1 MDKSTRNY
9 LTVTAGYWAFTIT
22 DGAIR
27 MLVVLYFHQL
37 GYSPFEVAMLF
48 LFYEIF
54 GIVTNLVGGWLGAR
68 IGLNLTMHIGM
79 GLQVF
84 ALMMLT
90 VPDAWLGVVYVMA
103 AQALSGIA
111 KDLNKMS
118 AKATVKT
125 LTGDGAAGES
135 KLFKYVA
142 VLTGSKNALKGAGFF
157 VGAALLQAF
166 GFRNAL
172 FILAGGLFL
181 VMVITIAL
189 LPSGVGKLK
198 EKAKFSQVFSNTPA
212 INWLSGARFF
222 LFGARDV
229 WFVVALPVFLYDVL
243 GWDYTAVGAF
253 LALWVIGYG
262 FVQAGAPALIRPNQ
276 QGQGPSGRTA
286 LLGALVLALIPAG
299 IALGMTQG
307 PELAPALVTWLTELT
322 GADLSGLAAASPAEI
337 QGAVLIGGLM
347 LFGIVF
353 AINSAVHSYL
363 ILAYANADKV
373 ALNVGFYYMANA
385 GGRLAG
391 TVLSG
396 LIYQT
401 QGLEGCLWW
410 STGFVLAAA
419 LLSLWLPR
427 VPHAATRHG
436 ESAQAGAQ
444 AAALPLNA
452 ASRQDADHATASPP
466 ADGIDA
472 DARVEA
478 TRLAELHASIAG
490 RIQGCSAR
498 EGDAVSAGQVLL
510 HILPTE
516 AEAAEHPLQ
525 APWHGVI
532 ARAHVRI
539 EGREV
544 AARTL
549 LFELFDPDSL
559 VLRFSV
565 DGSRALSL
573 AAAQKL
579 QVHFDGALAKPLEL
593 TLTRAWPTLEPE
605 TGRRICE
612 ARMARSPSVR

>member
-1 MDKSTRNY
+1 MDKNTRNY

-48 LFYEIF
+48 LFYEVF
-54 GIVTNLVGGWLGAR
+54 GIITNLVGGWLGSR

-79 GLQVF
+79 GLQVI

-125 LTGDGAAGES
+125 LTGDGPAGES

-157 VGAALLQAF
+157 VGAALLQGF

-198 EKAKFSQVFSNTPA
+198 EKAKFTQVFSNTPA
-212 INWLSGARFF
+212 INWLSAARFF

-229 WFVVALPVFLYDVL
+229 WFVVALPVYLYSVL
-243 GWDYTAVGAF
+243 NWEYTAVGAF

-262 FVQAGAPALIRPNQ
+262 FVQAGAPALIRPNK
-276 QGQGPSGRTA
+276 QGHGPSGRTA
-286 LLGALVLALIPAG
+286 LLGALLLAVVPAG
-299 IALGMTQG
+299 IALALSEG
-307 PELAPALVTWLTELT
+307 PALAWEPAPILIV
-322 GADLSGLAAASPAEI
+322 GLI
-337 QGAVLIGGLM
+337 

-363 ILAYANADKV
+363 ILAYADADKV

-396 LIYQT
+396 LIYQI

-427 VPHAATRHG
+427 TP
-436 ESAQAGAQ
+436 Q
-444 AAALPLNA
+444 
-452 ASRQDADHATASPP
+452 ATALKAVAPQPGQVQVDGVVEPTRRAELYAPMAGRLQACSVREGDPVHAGQRLLSIVP
-466 ADGIDA
+466 TADELAEHPIEAPWDGRIA
-472 DARVEA
+472 RLHARVE
-478 TRLAELHASIAG
+478 
-490 RIQGCSAR
+490 
-498 EGDAVSAGQVLL
+498 
-510 HILPTE
+510 
-516 AEAAEHPLQ
+516 
-525 APWHGVI
+525 
-532 ARAHVRI
+532 
-539 EGREV
+539 GREI
-544 AARTL
+544 AAQTL
-549 LFELFDPDSL
+549 LVELFDPDSL
-559 VLRFSV
+559 VLRFAV
-565 DGSRALSL
+565 DGQQAIGLGVGQSVQVQFSAAPDSLIALRI
-573 AAAQKL
+573 
-579 QVHFDGALAKPLEL
+579 
-593 TLTRAWPTLEPE
+593 TRTWPALEPE
-605 TGRRICE
+605 TDQRVFE
-612 ARMARSPSVR
+612 AWIPPQADLAIGMKAQVRANPAISLQLPANSLDGLASPSSILAAHGSGPQAQA